1 MSRKSGNVEF
11 LKKLHEISGIK
22 KVSAFSKACG
32 KATPN
37 MATRL
42 RGTHLPGKKFLR
54 SCAQNLFGWGVVPVM
69 EVQPI
74 PDNLNTIPKRPGV
87 YVIYD
92 SGANVLYVGKATDF
106 RTEVR
111 QALGRKIPVSLR
123 FGPKLK
129 KLNPKMRELAAYLSL
144 YAVPSARLRH
154 NMEVLLLRVFANQT
168 QNSNVGRFK

>member
-1 MSRKSGNVEF
+1 MPRKSGNVEF

-32 KATPN
+32 KATSN
-37 MATRL
+37 MTARL
-42 RGTHLPGKKFLR
+42 RGRHLPGNMFLR
-54 SCAQNLFGWGVVPVM
+54 SCTENLFGWSVVPVM

-74 PDNLNTIPKRPGV
+74 PRNLNTLPRRPGV

-92 SGANVLYVGKATDF
+92 SGANVLYVGKATNF

-111 QALGRKIPVSLR
+111 QALGRRIPVGLR
-123 FGPKLK
+123 FGPQFK
-129 KLNPKMRELAAYLSL
+129 KLNPKMRELATHLSL